1 MSQNGLL
8 LEIVNLS
15 KNFGGLTA
23 VSDFN
28 LSVRR
33 DEIVSIIGPN
43 GAGKTTLFN
52 LISRFYKQDSGDILL
67 ISNSI
72 KNLSP
77 HQICDIGIARTF
89 QTTRLFKHL
98 SVTENLKVG
107 MHTRTGYRFW
117 DELLNTPKL
126 KKTERNIEKKAL
138 NLLDEFDLLSF
149 SDEMAGNLPYGVQRL
164 VEILRSLN
172 SSPQILM
179 LDEPA
184 AGMNPQEALHLME
197 VVEKIRKKGIT
208 VLLVEHNMD
217 VVMEISD
224 RIVVLNYGKKIAE
237 GSVEEIQRNPEVI
250 AAYLGEDIEDNS

>member
-1 MSQNGLL
+1 MSQNGLI

-33 DEIVSIIGPN
+33 EEIVSIIGPN

-52 LISRFYKQDSGDILL
+52 LISQFYKPDSGDILL
-67 ISNSI
+67 FTNSI

-77 HQICDIGIARTF
+77 HQICGIGIARTF

-98 SVTENLKVG
+98 SVAENLKVG

-117 DELLNTPKL
+117 DEILNTPKL
-126 KKTERNIEKKAL
+126 ENTERNIEKKAL
-138 NLLDEFDLLSF
+138 NLLDEFGLISF

-172 SSPQILM
+172 SSPQLLM

-184 AGMNPQEALHLME
+184 AGMNPQEAIHLMG
-197 VVEKIRKKGIT
+197 VVEKIREKGIT

-237 GSVEEIQRNPEVI
+237 GSVDEIQRNPEVI

>member
-33 DEIVSIIGPN
+33 EEIVSIIGPN

-52 LISRFYKQDSGDILL
+52 LISQFYKPDSGDILL
-67 ISNSI
+67 FTNSI

-77 HQICDIGIARTF
+77 HQICGIGIARTF

-98 SVTENLKVG
+98 SVAENLKVG

-117 DELLNTPKL
+117 DEILNTPKL
-126 KKTERNIEKKAL
+126 ENTERNIEKKAL
-138 NLLDEFDLLSF
+138 NLLDEFGLISF

-172 SSPQILM
+172 SSPQLLM

-184 AGMNPQEALHLME
+184 AGMNPQEAIHLMG
-197 VVEKIRKKGIT
+197 VVEKIREKGIT

-237 GSVEEIQRNPEVI
+237 GSVDEIQRNPEVI

>member
-52 LISRFYKQDSGDILL
+52 LISRFYKPDRGDILF

-98 SVTENLKVG
+98 SVAENLKVG

-117 DELLNTPKL
+117 DELLNTAKL
-126 KKTERNIEKKAL
+126 KKTERNIEKETL
-138 NLLDEFDLLSF
+138 NLLEEFGLISF

-172 SSPQILM
+172 SSPRLLM

-184 AGMNPQEALHLME
+184 AGMNPQEALHLMG
-197 VVEKIRKKGIT
+197 VVEKIRGKGIT